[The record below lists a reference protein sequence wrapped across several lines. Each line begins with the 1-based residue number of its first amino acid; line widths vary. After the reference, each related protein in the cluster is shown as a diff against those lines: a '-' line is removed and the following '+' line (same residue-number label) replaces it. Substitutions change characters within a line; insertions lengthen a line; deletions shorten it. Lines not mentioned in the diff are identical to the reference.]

1 MKIKSLNN
9 LTDKID
15 TDLAWRKKELS
26 SILLDVKESNNKH
39 DSEQSKTIRIGII
52 MLYAHWEGAIKSIS
66 KFYLEYVSNLRLKYS
81 ELKNNFLAITMKNCL
96 HQLSKTKKTSLH
108 VDVINKIYEQKDVES
123 HIPYKDTIQTESNLN
138 IKVFHEIT
146 ATIGIDDSPIQLK
159 EHYIDQRLLGNR
171 NKIAHG
177 ERFETL
183 EGISNISDYEDL
195 HQTILD
201 IIDKFASKIKDAA
214 ANEEYKRTNLI

>member
-9 LTDKID
+9 LADKID
-15 TDLAWRKKELS
+15 NDLAWRKKELS
-26 SILLDVKESNNKH
+26 SILLDVQESNNKN
-39 DSEQSKTIRIGII
+39 DSEQSKAIRIGII

-81 ELKNNFLAITMKNCL
+81 ELKNNFLAITMKNYL
-96 HQLSKTKKTSLH
+96 HQLGKTKKTSLH
-108 VDVINKIYEQKDVES
+108 VDVIDKIYAQKDMEAN
-123 HIPYKDTIQTESNLN
+123 IPYNDIIQTESNLK
-138 IKVFHEIT
+138 IDVFHEIA

-183 EGISNISDYEDL
+183 EGISNISDYVEL
-195 HQTILD
+195 HQTILE
-201 IIDKFASKIKDAA
+201 IINKFASEIKEAA
-214 ANEEYKRTNLI
+214 AKEKYKQTNLI